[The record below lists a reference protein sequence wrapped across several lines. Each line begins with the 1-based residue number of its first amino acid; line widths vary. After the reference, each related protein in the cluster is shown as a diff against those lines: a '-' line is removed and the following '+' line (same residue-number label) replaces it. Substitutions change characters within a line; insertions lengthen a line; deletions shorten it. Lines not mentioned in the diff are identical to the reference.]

1 MKPLILSF
9 FTVILIY
16 SLFFD
21 HDEQKEHEYQFG
33 LDSSMNLDKKFRSI
47 IRLIQS
53 AFLLPIIRKC
63 NDWRV

>member
-21 HDEQKEHEYQFG
+21 RDEQKEHEYQFG
-33 LDSSMNLDKKFRSI
+33 LDSSMNLDKKFQEHHPADSV
-47 IRLIQS
+47 S
-53 AFLLPIIRKC
+53 FLAAHNKK
-63 NDWRV
+63 V

>member
-21 HDEQKEHEYQFG
+21 HDEQKEHEYQLG
-33 LDSSMNLDKKFRSI
+33 LDSSMNLDKKFQEHHPADSVN
-47 IRLIQS
+47 
-53 AFLLPIIRKC
+53 FLAAHNKK
-63 NDWRV
+63 V

>member
-33 LDSSMNLDKKFRSI
+33 LDSSMNLDKKFQEDHPADSV
-47 IRLIQS
+47 S
-53 AFLLPIIRKC
+53 FLAVYNKK
-63 NDWRV
+63 V

>member
-21 HDEQKEHEYQFG
+21 HD
-33 LDSSMNLDKKFRSI
+33 DKKSMSI
-47 IRLIQS
+47 SL
-53 AFLLPIIRKC
+53 
-63 NDWRV
+63 D